1 MTVVT
6 HLKERKYYEDLYD
19 RITVEW
25 GRRNTETFNELY
37 DKFFEIMPDEPRNSH
52 RAVLHLNLIYMLF
65 VGNELLDRYDKRE
78 DDIREMMA
86 KDEAKD
92 RQVADARLTAEPIC
106 QHCQATSLRLT
117 DKMLCHRDSFDEPEE
132 VLFILKCSK
141 CHKNTA
147 VWSDG
152 KSMEPRKT
160 PCPKCSSDMEEKDSR
175 NGKVIT
181 TTYNCP
187 SCGHQY
193 KSILDFTPKKEKVD
207 PNLEADRSIF
217 GLHDEQVRQELRDA
231 KWRYEEMARL
241 GKEWKEKEDKK
252 HIYDSIAELKKPKI
266 AELTPLLQ
274 PKLEKAGYVEF
285 SLDKPEIG
293 KIAYV
298 SFSCL
303 DSKSDREDYDSWKT
317 LQTTIRKALS
327 DTNWRLT
334 SEGISYR
341 LGYLTGR
348 LRAYEDEEE
357 LKKLV
362 LRAGIKTKPNKP
374 NEEEVKKKSY
384 RIKGKNGE
392 DIIL

>member
-1 MTVVT
+1 MV
-6 HLKERKYYEDLYD
+6 HLKEREYYEDLYD

-65 VGNELLDRYDKRE
+65 VGNELLDRYDKRD

-92 RQVADARLTAEPIC
+92 QQIAGARLTAEPLC
-106 QHCQATSLRLT
+106 RHCQATGLRLT

-132 VLFILKCSK
+132 VLFFLKCPK
-141 CHKNTA
+141 CQKNSA

-152 KSMEPRKT
+152 NLVEPKKAL
-160 PCPKCSSDMEEKDSR
+160 CPKCSTVMNEKDDR
-175 NGKVIT
+175 KGKVIT
-181 TTYNCP
+181 TTYTCF

-193 KSILDFTPKKEKVD
+193 KDKLDFTPKKEKTD
-207 PNLEADRSIF
+207 PSFETDRALF
-217 GLHDEQVRQELRDA
+217 GLHDEKVRQELRDA
-231 KWRYEEMARL
+231 KWRYEEMARF
-241 GKEWKEKEDKK
+241 GKEWKEKQENK
-252 HIYDSIAELKKPKI
+252 HVYDAIAELKKPKI
-266 AELTPLLQ
+266 AELTPILR
-274 PKLEKAGYVEF
+274 PKLEKAGYVEL

-303 DSKSDREDYDSWKT
+303 DSKSDREDYDSRKT
-317 LQTTIRKALS
+317 LQATIRKALS
-327 DTNWRLT
+327 STNWRLT
-334 SEGISYR
+334 SDGISYR
-341 LGYLTGR
+341 LGYLAGK
-348 LRAYEDEEE
+348 LRAYEEEDE

-362 LRAGIKTKPNKP
+362 IKNGIKIKP
-374 NEEEVKKKSY
+374 KKISEAEIKKNAY
-384 RIKGKNGE
+384 RIKGKDSE

>member
-1 MTVVT
+1 MIT
-6 HLKERKYYEDLYD
+6 HTKQRDYYEALYD

-65 VGNELLDRYDKRE
+65 VGNDLLDRYDKRE
-78 DDIREMMA
+78 DDIREMMV
-86 KDEAKD
+86 KDKAKD
-92 RQVADARLTAEPIC
+92 RQVADARLTTEPMC
-106 QHCQATSLRLT
+106 QHCQETGLRLT

-132 VLFILKCSK
+132 VLYILKCSK
-141 CHKNTA
+141 CQKNSA

-152 KSMEPRKT
+152 KPMEPRKT
-160 PCPKCSSDMEEKDSR
+160 PCPECSSDTEEKDSR
-175 NGKVIT
+175 KGKVVT
-181 TTYNCP
+181 TTYYCL

-193 KSILDFTPKKEKVD
+193 KSKLDFTPKKEKVD
-207 PNLEADRSIF
+207 PNFETDRAIF
-217 GLHDEQVRQELRDA
+217 GLHDEKVRQELRDA

-241 GKEWKEKEDKK
+241 GKEWKEKEENK
-252 HIYDSIAELKKPKI
+252 HIYDAIAELKKPKI
-266 AELTPLLQ
+266 AELAPLLQ
-274 PKLEKAGYVEF
+274 PKIEKAGYVEF

-303 DSKSDREDYDSWKT
+303 DSKSDREDYDSRRT
-317 LQTTIRKALS
+317 LQTTIRKVLTG
-327 DTNWRLT
+327 TNWRLT
-334 SEGISYR
+334 SDGISYR

-348 LRAYEDEEE
+348 LRAYEEEEE

-362 LRAGIKTKPNKP
+362 VKNGINL
-374 NEEEVKKKSY
+374 KSK
-384 RIKGKNGE
+384 RIKKEEPGMNAHRIKSKNGE

>member
-1 MTVVT
+1 MAT

-19 RITVEW
+19 HLTVEW
-25 GRRNTETFNELY
+25 GRRNTETFSDLY

-78 DDIREMMA
+78 DNIREMMA

-92 RQVADARLTAEPIC
+92 QQVIDARLTTEPAC
-106 QHCQATSLRLT
+106 QHCQATGLRLT
-117 DKMLCHRDSFDEPEE
+117 DKMLCHLDSIDEPEE

-141 CHKNTA
+141 CQKNSA

-152 KSMEPRKT
+152 NPLEPRKT
-160 PCPKCSSDMEEKDSR
+160 PCPKCSADMEENDNR
-175 NGKVIT
+175 RGNVIT
-181 TTYNCP
+181 TTYTCS

-193 KSILDFTPKKEKVD
+193 KSKLDFTPKKEEID
-207 PNLEADRSIF
+207 PNFETDRAIY
-217 GLHDEQVRQELRDA
+217 GLHDEKVLQELRDA

-241 GKEWKEKEDKK
+241 GKEWKEKEENK
-252 HIYDSIAELKKPKI
+252 HIYDAIAELKKPKI

-274 PKLEKAGYVEF
+274 PKLEKAGYAEF

-298 SFSCL
+298 GFSCL
-303 DSKSDREDYDSWKT
+303 DSKSDREDYDSRKT

-327 DTNWRLT
+327 GTNWRLT
-334 SEGISYR
+334 SDGISYR

-348 LRAYEDEEE
+348 LRAYEEEEE

-362 LRAGIKTKPNKP
+362 VKNGIKVKAKKLD
-374 NEEEVKKKSY
+374 EEAKKNAY
-384 RIKGKNGE
+384 RIKGRNGE

>member
-1 MTVVT
+1 VVT

-19 RITVEW
+19 RLTVEW
-25 GRRNTETFNELY
+25 GRRNTETFNDLY

-78 DDIREMMA
+78 DDIRDMIA
-86 KDEAKD
+86 RDEAKD
-92 RQVADARLTAEPIC
+92 QRVANARLTAEPIC
-106 QHCQATSLRLT
+106 QHCQTTGLRLT
-117 DKMLCHRDSFDEPEE
+117 DKMLCHRDSFEEPEE

-141 CHKNTA
+141 CQKNSA

-152 KSMEPRKT
+152 KPMEQRKT
-160 PCPKCSSDMEEKDSR
+160 PCPKCSTGMDEKDSR
-175 NGKVIT
+175 KGKVIT
-181 TTYNCP
+181 TTYTCS

-193 KSILDFTPKKEKVD
+193 KSKLDFTPKKEEVD
-207 PNLEADRSIF
+207 PNFETDRAIY
-217 GLHDEQVRQELRDA
+217 GLHDEKVLQELRDA
-231 KWRYEEMARL
+231 RWRYEEMARL
-241 GKEWKEKEDKK
+241 GKEWKEKEENK
-252 HIYDSIAELKKPKI
+252 HIYDAVAELKKPKI

-274 PKLEKAGYVEF
+274 PKIEKAGYVEF

-303 DSKSDREDYDSWKT
+303 DSKSDREDYDSRKT

-334 SEGISYR
+334 SDGISYR

-348 LRAYEDEEE
+348 LRAYEEQEE

-362 LRAGIKTKPNKP
+362 VKNGIKIKSKKLD
-374 NEEEVKKKSY
+374 EEAKKNAY
-384 RIKGKNGE
+384 RIKGRNGE

>member
-1 MTVVT
+1 MV

-78 DDIREMMA
+78 DDTRAMMA

-92 RQVADARLTAEPIC
+92 QRIADTRLTAEPIC
-106 QHCQATSLRLT
+106 QHCQATGLRLT
-117 DKMLCHRDSFDEPEE
+117 DKMLCHRDRFDKPEE
-132 VLFILKCSK
+132 VLFFLKCPK
-141 CHKNTA
+141 CQKNSV
-147 VWSDG
+147 VWSDS
-152 KSMEPRKT
+152 KPLEPKKT
-160 PCPKCSSDMEEKDSR
+160 TCPKCSADMTEKDSR
-175 NGKVIT
+175 KGKAIT
-181 TTYNCP
+181 TTYTCP
-187 SCGHQY
+187 SCGHQD
-193 KSILDFTPKKEKVD
+193 KSKLDFTPKEEEVD
-207 PNLEADRSIF
+207 PNFETDRAIY
-217 GLHDEQVRQELRDA
+217 GLHDEKVRQELRDA

-241 GKEWKEKEDKK
+241 GKEWKEKEENK
-252 HIYDSIAELKKPKI
+252 HIYDAIAKLKKPKI
-266 AELTPLLQ
+266 AELSPLLQ
-274 PKLEKAGYVEF
+274 PQLEKAGYAEF

-303 DSKSDREDYDSWKT
+303 DSKSDREDYDSRKT
-317 LQTTIRKALS
+317 LQATIRKALS
-327 DTNWRLT
+327 GTNWRLT
-334 SEGISYR
+334 SDGISYR

-348 LRAYEDEEE
+348 LRAYEEEEE

-362 LRAGIKTKPNKP
+362 VKSGLKIKP
-374 NEEEVKKKSY
+374 KKFDDDEAKKNAY

-392 DIIL
+392 DILL